1 VYLEHKLLQVM
12 GYLIVSC
19 FVPRSTTSDRN
30 SRKKKIL
37 SYFKIV
43 CVHVCECVCMCVY
56 CVHMSVGVCRV
67 QKRDVRFPEAAITG
81 NCEAPF
87 AGEPGS
93 SVKAVKCF

>member
-1 VYLEHKLLQVM
+1 
-12 GYLIVSC
+12 
-19 FVPRSTTSDRN
+19 
-30 SRKKKIL
+30 
-37 SYFKIV
+37 
-43 CVHVCECVCMCVY
+43 MCVY